1 MFPRYQFNLQYTGFC
16 EWNKIEEGPEFILI
30 NLLAG
35 NQQHVQFITL
45 QGSREL
51 RWIPFFQEIDPIPMI
66 VFGDAMFDEENI
78 THFRGKQAGLVL
90 VIWKMLKRRQS
101 GGQLVTLQLTNNL
114 RSYPR

>member
-1 MFPRYQFNLQYTGFC
+1 MAQ
-16 EWNKIEEGPEFILI
+16 NKRRAEFILI
-30 NLLAG
+30 NLLVG

-51 RWIPFFQEIDPIPMI
+51 RCIPCFFQEIDPRAMN

-78 THFRGKQAGLVL
+78 TYFRGKQAGLVL

-101 GGQLVTLQLTNNL
+101 GGKLVALQLTNNL